1 MSSGHY
7 HEQMVRLATE
17 QYKDHQLVRYPDDP
31 DQQGIEY
38 EAPWLMQRVNGDT
51 WQRDHVDIRP
61 VAFNRLLVHSSHDPL
76 LLGGYKRHP
85 EPAKYH
91 DMIDLIGTR
100 DWPYMEYV
108 LGKAIPRPP
117 NYYDE
122 KKAEEDLKELRSEL
136 TNDDGTCPEWA
147 QLHLADIQD
156 ALNSSDWYGVH
167 HLLYEYDL
175 VEAEDI
181 SRFGQVLAPPYFY
194 YGVAAVKRL
203 WELLEDQP

>member
-1 MSSGHY
+1 MSAY
-7 HEQMVRLATE
+7 HDQMVRLATKH
-17 QYKDHQLVRYPDDP
+17 YANHQLTRYHDDP

-38 EAPWLMQRVNGDT
+38 EAPWLLERQSGKGG
-51 WQRDHVDIRP
+51 RDPIEVRP
-61 VAFNRLLVHSSHDPL
+61 VAFGRLLVHGDTDPL
-76 LLGGYKRHP
+76 LFGGYKHHP
-85 EPAKYH
+85 VPVKYH

-108 LGKAIPRPP
+108 LGKTIPRPA

-203 WELLEDQP
+203 WELLENQP